1 MILNWLAMLIFGR
14 PMRKKKTHASVVIFA
29 LMSVLASG
37 CATKPTGGGWNG
49 PLVDPEGNVILPPTY
64 EAVR

>member
-1 MILNWLAMLIFGR
+1 MIRMLTILALA
-14 PMRKKKTHASVVIFA
+14 AS
-29 LMSVLASG
+29 LLTG